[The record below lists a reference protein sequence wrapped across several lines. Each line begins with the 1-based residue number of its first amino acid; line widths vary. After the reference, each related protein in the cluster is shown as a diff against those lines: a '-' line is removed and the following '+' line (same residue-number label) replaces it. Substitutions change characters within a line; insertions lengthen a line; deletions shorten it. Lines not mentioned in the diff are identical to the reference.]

1 MPIALAADRA
11 PTTTTSTSTTTT
23 TTTTTTAPAIVAS
36 PAAVVRQV
44 SAVPPPPPP
53 TTTTTTTTT
62 TVPPPPVVQ
71 DAVSGEASWC
81 GARTG
86 TCASPFLSFG
96 TEVTVTDVATGGSIR
111 CTVEDRQASSPGR
124 VIDLSYDAF
133 AQLASPAV
141 GLIEVRVSW

>member
-23 TTTTTTAPAIVAS
+23 TTTTTT
-36 PAAVVRQV
+36 
-44 SAVPPPPPP
+44 
-53 TTTTTTTTT
+53 
-62 TVPPPPVVQ
+62 VPPPPVVQ
-71 DAVSGEASWC
+71 DAVSGEASWY